1 MKKKDIEE
9 FLKEFDET
17 VYMTI
22 RYAHNRQ
29 TFAPTMV
36 RKLLEARAKLTDFS
50 LSNRDD
56 TLQPPNKDW
65 ISPFATP
72 SCDLRDLYEKYG
84 TEEELKELRLRED
97 GSYYYKLLHEF
108 RDRYKSK
115 NGIKH
120 AIRDI
125 EKSYET
131 PEERRKKVIRVM
143 ALRKIL
149 EELDD

>member
-1 MKKKDIEE
+1 MKKEDIEE

-29 TFAPTMV
+29 TSATAMV
-36 RKLLEARAKLTDFS
+36 RELLEARAKLGSFS
-50 LSNRDD
+50 LGYRDS
-56 TLQPPNKDW
+56 TLKSPDKDW
-65 ISPFATP
+65 VNPYAIP

-84 TEEELKELRLRED
+84 TDEELKELRLRED
-97 GSYYYKLLHEF
+97 GSYYYKRLHEF